1 MGLIARGNDVVAIG
15 IAPKALGILRPFA
28 RAVVIQHVAAVI
40 SLAAAVIVIDA
51 ARARQTR
58 AVRVIRSRRVRQAG
72 AGVVIRSLNGLG
84 GLGLG
89 CGGLERFAL
98 GILKRSAQLIELGRL
113 RVDLPHRQQTTR
125 TVDTTL
131 QHSAL
136 VIGSIVAIH
145 IHNDLSAHLKG
156 IALGL
161 HRGVPLLHGTIT
173 IAAIINGLYQRRLGR
188 RRSNRI
194 GQCCRVGISCAG
206 ACQKCHGQ
214 SGGKGSGFRFS

>member
-1 MGLIARGNDVVAIG
+1 MCLFCSDGRLPTGIVVGGSGSTAGVIDLALALGTGKRGALGLIARGNDVVAIG

-72 AGVVIRSLNGLG
+72 AGVVIRSLGGLG

-113 RVDLPHRQQTTR
+113 RVDLPIVNR
-125 TVDTTL
+125 L
-131 QHSAL
+131 PAP
-136 VIGSIVAIH
+136 SIQPCSTARSSSVA
-145 IHNDLSAHLKG
+145 
-156 IALGL
+156 
-161 HRGVPLLHGTIT
+161 
-173 IAAIINGLYQRRLGR
+173 
-188 RRSNRI
+188 
-194 GQCCRVGISCAG
+194 
-206 ACQKCHGQ
+206 
-214 SGGKGSGFRFS
+214 